1 MMTHKKFN
9 FLKNEFK
16 VKISYIHRVTEMFL
30 QNLLNYVN
38 NLKEQ
43 RTTGNQHTAGEHMEL
58 EIKILLDPRIKTP
71 AFVKLDNDLQS
82 AITTIQKLVKNA
94 NQYGTADI
102 SQTINFIKTEK
113 THMFVKQLFF
123 NNGVQ
128 DKNRKQ
134 YYIKKSIVPPVY
146 LISESLNQPSYKFS
160 INTET
165 EQQTDIN
172 KFDIT
177 RFRMRY
183 SISFNTEELK
193 DWKLDLTL
201 VKETTN
207 QSLDQM
213 KQIRDELFATNITKD
228 TFLEKA
234 DWNNVDRI
242 ELELEYINPNKP
254 ISIEHIS
261 HLDQLWQILNT
272 NQRTYTDCI
281 YQIAQII
288 KPNLLDKFKSGYFGL
303 KQLGANPIELT
314 KKDYIT
320 NVLPDIN
327 NFILTEKIDGI
338 RSMLILYPQKGEC
351 HIINKQY
358 NKVVLQKSKPQIN
371 SIIINSE
378 CIDDLIIL
386 DTEEYTVANK
396 TSYYVF
402 DVIWYN
408 KNVSNL
414 PFAIGL
420 ENRLEY
426 IKKAV
431 NQYNFLKSKHFIHLN
446 ANDYP
451 IQIQQ
456 FNDTLPTLPYKNDG
470 LIFISKDANYTKT
483 VNMKWKPI
491 SKMTIDF
498 VAKLCP
504 PFLLGINPYINK
516 DGKTLYL
523 LFVGIRSDE
532 YHKLGVKK
540 IKNYEKIFKNIQYND
555 QYFPIQ
561 FSPSSDPYAYLFWS
575 ENSTLD
581 GHIVELTRINNNWQ
595 LYKIRYD
602 RKIDMDRKTY
612 YGNYFKY
619 AEYIWMNYQN
629 PLTLENLSS
638 ITQEDMGYFREDN
651 NSQYTYVRK
660 FNNFVKNNLN
670 QLYNKKYTNNIKNE
684 GISWVIDLA
693 SGKGQ
698 DLFKYIEYKI
708 NNILMI
714 DIDNMSLMEVINR
727 KHNYITNVHINHKTN
742 IFIKQLDLSE
752 SFTKNVSAIHES
764 RFGISTDGVP
774 LIVCN
779 FALHYLIP
787 TKKKIQN
794 FVGLLNKLLE
804 SGGIFIFTA
813 FNGKKV
819 FDLLEKSDNG
829 VWERPVYDSKNDK
842 LLYSIKKKY
851 NGSKFTGI
859 NQKIDVLLPFS
870 NGKYYTEYLIN
881 TELLTGELEK
891 KKIVLVAEDTFDIY
905 LDKFKEAKPH
915 FHKYLTNSDKEF
927 ISLYSF
933 YVFHKQNKTRR

>member
-1 MMTHKKFN
+1 
-9 FLKNEFK
+9 
-16 VKISYIHRVTEMFL
+16 MFL
-30 QNLLNYVN
+30 QNLLNHVN
-38 NLKEQ
+38 ILKGHH
-43 RTTGNQHTAGEHMEL
+43 TTGEHIEL

-71 AFVKLDNDLQS
+71 AFFKLDNNIHS
-82 AITTIQKLVKNA
+82 AITTIQKLVRNA

-123 NNGVQ
+123 NNGIQ
-128 DKNRKQ
+128 DKNKKQ

-146 LISESLNQPSYKFS
+146 LISETLNQPSYKLS
-160 INTET
+160 VNTET
-165 EQQTDIN
+165 EHNSDIN
-172 KFDIT
+172 KFDIV
-177 RFRMRY
+177 RFRLRY

-193 DWKLDLTL
+193 DWKLELTL

-207 QSLDQM
+207 QSLEQM
-213 KQIRDELFATNITKD
+213 KQIRDKLFATNITKD

-242 ELELEYINPNKP
+242 ELELEYINSNKP

-261 HLDQLWQILNT
+261 NLDQLWQILNV

-281 YQIAQII
+281 CQIAQII
-288 KPNLLDKFKSGYFGL
+288 KPNILDKFKSGYFGL
-303 KQLGANPIELT
+303 KQLGTNPVELT

-320 NVLPDIN
+320 NVLSNIN
-327 NFILTEKIDGI
+327 NFILTEKIDGM
-338 RSMLILYPQKGEC
+338 RSMLIIYPQKGEC

-358 NKVVLQKSKPQIN
+358 NKVVCDPLKFQSSFTNDKVIN
-371 SIIINSE
+371 QLISGEFVNYNNNSE
-378 CIDDLIIL
+378 CKDELIIL
-386 DTEEYTVANK
+386 DTEEYIVENK
-396 TSYYVF
+396 TLYYVF

-414 PFAIGL
+414 PFAIGS

-431 NQYNFLKSKHFIHLN
+431 NQYDFLKSKHFIHLN
-446 ANDYP
+446 DKDYSS
-451 IQIQQ
+451 QIQQ
-456 FNDTLPTLPYKNDG
+456 FNDMLPTLPYENDG
-470 LIFISKDANYTKT
+470 LIFISKDTNYTKT

-491 SKMTIDF
+491 NKMTIDF
-498 VAKLCP
+498 VAKVCP

-516 DGKTLYL
+516 DGQTLYL
-523 LFVGIRSDE
+523 LFVGTRSDE
-532 YHKLGVKK
+532 YHKLGIKK
-540 IKNYEKIFKNIQYND
+540 FKNYEKIFKNVQYND

-581 GHIVELTRINNNWQ
+581 GHIVELTRINNSWQ

-619 AEYIWMNYQN
+619 AESIWMNYQN

-638 ITQEDMGYFREDN
+638 ITQKNMGYFQEDDN
-651 NSQYTYVRK
+651 LQYTYVRK
-660 FNNFVKNNLN
+660 FNNFVKSNLN
-670 QLYNKKYTNNIKNE
+670 QLYNKKYTTNTKNE

-698 DLFKYIEYKI
+698 DLLKYIEYKI
-708 NNILMI
+708 HNILMI
-714 DIDNMSLMEVINR
+714 DIDNISLMEVINR
-727 KHNYITNVHINHKTN
+727 KYKYINNVHINNKTN

-794 FVGLLNKLLE
+794 FTGLLNKLLE

-819 FDLLEKSDNG
+819 FDLLEKSDTG
-829 VWERPVYDSKNDK
+829 TWERRVNDSKNNDK

-851 NGSKFTGI
+851 IGTDFTGI

-870 NGKYYTEYLIN
+870 NGNYYTEYLIN
-881 TELLTGELEK
+881 TELLVDELAK
-891 KKIVLVAEDTFDIY
+891 KKIILVAEDSFDIY
-905 LDKFKEAKPH
+905 LNKFKEFKPH
-915 FHKYLTNSDKEF
+915 FHKSLTNIDKEF

-933 YVFHKQNKTRR
+933 YIFHKQNKTRR